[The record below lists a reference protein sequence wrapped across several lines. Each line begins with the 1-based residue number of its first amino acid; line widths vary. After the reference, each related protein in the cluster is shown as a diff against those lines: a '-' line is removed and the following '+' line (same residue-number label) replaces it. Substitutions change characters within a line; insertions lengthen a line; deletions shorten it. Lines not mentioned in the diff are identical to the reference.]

1 MRYHWGQ
8 GIGHRY
14 AFTSMATSE
23 SDSIHDEV
31 EEVENDQ
38 YPDLELGWDSEAA
51 SDTDESNKSELS
63 LDDRDPE
70 GWEDVGTSDSGSDSD
85 CPSEQGSESDE
96 D

>member
-38 YPDLELGWDSEAA
+38 YPELDEDSEGA
-51 SDTDESNKSELS
+51 SDTDESNNSELS
-63 LDDRDPE
+63 LGDRDPE
-70 GWEDVGTSDSGSDSD
+70 GWEDIETSDGGSDSDSLSERDSGSD
-85 CPSEQGSESDE
+85 E

>member
-14 AFTSMATSE
+14 AFTSMTTSE

>member
-14 AFTSMATSE
+14 ASTSMTTSE
-23 SDSIHDEV
+23 TDSIHDEAD
-31 EEVENDQ
+31 EAENDQ
-38 YPDLELGWDSEAA
+38 YLDLELDEDSEGA
-51 SDTDESNKSELS
+51 SDTDESNNSELS
-63 LDDRDPE
+63 LDDRDLE

-85 CPSEQGSESDE
+85 CPSEQDSESDE